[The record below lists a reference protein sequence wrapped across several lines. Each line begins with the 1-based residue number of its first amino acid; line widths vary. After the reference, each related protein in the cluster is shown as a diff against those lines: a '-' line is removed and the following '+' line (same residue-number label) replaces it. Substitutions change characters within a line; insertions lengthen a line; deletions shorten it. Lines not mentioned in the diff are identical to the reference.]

1 LYQLFFGV
9 ERGAGS
15 EEQEDFLSPKMRKMK
30 KFLKKSLI
38 IGAYHAT
45 NPGKK

>member
-1 LYQLFFGV
+1 
-9 ERGAGS
+9 
-15 EEQEDFLSPKMRKMK
+15 MRKMK